1 MKQLTINVTDS
12 KYSFFVE
19 LIGNM
24 DFLQILDDKE
34 IPQEHKDIID
44 ERLEKIKE
52 NPDRLLNWNKV
63 KHQIK
68 F

>member
-34 IPQEHKDIID
+34 IPQEHKDIIN